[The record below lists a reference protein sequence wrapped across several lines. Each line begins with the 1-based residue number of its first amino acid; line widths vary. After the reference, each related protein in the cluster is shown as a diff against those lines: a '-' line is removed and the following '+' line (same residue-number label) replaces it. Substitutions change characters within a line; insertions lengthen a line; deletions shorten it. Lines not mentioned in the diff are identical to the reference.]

1 MKCLERI
8 TLLGLAGLVLASGCF
23 ADDAKTAKGDDTS
36 TKASA
41 SANSTTGTTTDTS
54 GDASGNSSNAPAAKT
69 TDSTTATAATKD
81 AGTDKLKTD
90 GTSAALK
97 PALPSRM
104 AAAADASAAGDGS
117 YQSAE
122 AYNNSIKWN
131 PMPALDGNPGLF
143 TLETGDILPKGGFDV
158 DMGANKFSRMPG
170 DITSLQFIPSFGIGI
185 TNWLSGFFQINAYDH
200 IHVGDPSLLS
210 LSSVNALNPQYLNT
224 IYPSIIPSTGF
235 PPAYVEDAPF
245 ASHNGGGVGEI
256 DLGFKIGLMSERKG
270 KPLSLSIRND
280 FYIPTQTGYS
290 SLLSNQVQYG
300 KFNYGIGAEASKT
313 LLHHSILATANFSYR
328 FMRNSS
334 FNVTSGGTT
343 ETLVLSLA
351 DQMQVGAGLLIFPT
365 KRFQIMTEYD
375 GLIFVHRGTP
385 NTTFGARD
393 PVDNVTGVRIYAWKH
408 MALDLGYRYNMNLNN
423 HTDRNGFVIKLAGA
437 YWPEKPLPPDNVTAS
452 CAGEKSSVM
461 EGSNDAVVF
470 TATGTDANG
479 HPLTYT
485 WTANG
490 GKVSGVGAY
499 VRWDS
504 AGAAAGNYTIT
515 SRVDDGTGK
524 TASCSANITV
534 QPKPVPVA
542 PTMSC
547 AADRSSVT
555 AGERAQIAA
564 TVNDPSGLPL
574 TYTWQTNGGQIVGSG
589 PNVQLDTSGLQP
601 GTYTV
606 TGRAEN
612 TAHSAC
618 DCTTNVTVQAPP
630 APPTASI
637 IAACK
642 FKANSSYADNVCQ
655 RMLDDAAVRLASD
668 PKAKVVLVGYAD
680 PKEAHADN
688 LATARAA
695 SCQKYLVGKKRV
707 DASRV
712 ETRGMAGTDGAGDDN
727 RRADVKLVP
736 DGATE

>member
-1 MKCLERI
+1 MKCLKRV
-8 TLLGLAGLVLASGCF
+8 TLVGVASFLLASGGF
-23 ADDAKTAKGDDTS
+23 ADDAKTTKGDDATA
-36 TKASA
+36 KPAA
-41 SANSTTGTTTDTS
+41 PVRANSPVNSPDTKEKDGS
-54 GDASGNSSNAPAAKT
+54 GDKKAA
-69 TDSTTATAATKD
+69 
-81 AGTDKLKTD
+81 
-90 GTSAALK
+90 AALK
-97 PALPSRM
+97 PALPARVA
-104 AAAADASAAGDGS
+104 AAAADANAAPTGEGS
-117 YQSAE
+117 YQAAE
-122 AYNNSIKWN
+122 AYNKTLTWN

-143 TLETGDILPKGGFDV
+143 TLETGDILPKGAFDV

-210 LSSVNALNPQYLNT
+210 LSSLNALNPPYRNT

-256 DLGFKIGLMSERKG
+256 DLGFKIGVFSERKG

-300 KFNYGIGAEASKT
+300 KFNYGIGVEASKT
-313 LLHHSILATANFSYR
+313 ILHHSILATANWSYR
-328 FMRNSS
+328 FLRNSN

-343 ETLVLSLA
+343 ETLTLSLA
-351 DQMQVGAGLLIFPT
+351 DQMQVGAGMIIFPT

-375 GLIFVHRGTP
+375 GLIFVHRGTQ
-385 NTTFGARD
+385 NTSFGARD
-393 PVDNVTGVRIYAWKH
+393 PVDNVTGVRIYPWKH
-408 MALDLGYRYNMNLNN
+408 MAFDIGYRYNLNLNN

-437 YWPEKPLPPDNVTAS
+437 SWPEEPLPPDNVTAS
-452 CAGEKSSVM
+452 CAAEKSSVM
-461 EGSNDAVVF
+461 EGSNEAVVF

-524 TASCSANITV
+524 SANCSANIAV
-534 QPKPVPVA
+534 EPKPAPPA

-547 AADRSSVT
+547 AADRASVM
-555 AGERAQIAA
+555 AGERPQITA
-564 TVNDPSGLPL
+564 TVHDPSGLPL
-574 TYTWQTNGGQIVGSG
+574 TYSWQTNGGQIVGAGSS
-589 PNVQLDTSGLQP
+589 VQLDTSGLQP
-601 GTYTV
+601 GMYTV

-618 DCTTNVTVQAPP
+618 DCTTSVTVQAPP
-630 APPTASI
+630 PAPTASV

-642 FKANSSYADNVCQ
+642 FKPNSSYADNVCQ
-655 RMLDDAAVRLASD
+655 RMLDDAAVRLDSD

-680 PKEAHADN
+680 PKEAHADK
-688 LATARAA
+688 LASARAA
-695 SCQKYLVGKKRV
+695 NCQKYLVGKKRI

-712 ETRGMAGTDGAGDDN
+712 VTRNATGSPGAGDN